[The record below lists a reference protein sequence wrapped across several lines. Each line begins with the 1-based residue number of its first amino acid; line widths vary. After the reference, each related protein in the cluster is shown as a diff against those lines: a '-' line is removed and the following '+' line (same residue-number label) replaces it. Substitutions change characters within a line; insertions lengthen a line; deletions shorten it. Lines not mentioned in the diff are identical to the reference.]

1 MRHTP
6 NNTQAKVKERK
17 GHEGIKNKA
26 RKLIV
31 KLEVYGKRA
40 GSGIRWVDEESG

>member
-17 GHEGIKNKA
+17 GHEGNQKQ
-26 RKLIV
+26 
-31 KLEVYGKRA
+31 GKEIDSKI
-40 GSGIRWVDEESG
+40 GSVWEEGREWDQMGR